1 MVLQNFPRFKRFC
14 IGQVRCKYATA
25 KSSPCFWLS
34 GLHLSFMIHS
44 TLDCSDSR
52 THVCRTFIT
61 SSQPLPLT
69 NKRDW
74 SKVFTE
80 SSGFCLKPPMTCLV
94 ISRRASWWPSS
105 PREEQVLAVHP
116 RKGLWGTVN
125 VHQGHPA
132 VTLAPYSRA
141 NRGRPWVKTELE
153 WSDNLV
159 LAIERAG

>member
-52 THVCRTFIT
+52 THVGGTFIT

-69 NKRDW
+69 NERLKQGVHWVFRILPEASNDMPCHQSQSLVVAKLTQRGAGAGSAPPEGALRN
-74 SKVFTE
+74 SKCPSGSPSCDT
-80 SSGFCLKPPMTCLV
+80 SSLLV
-94 ISRRASWWPSS
+94 S
-105 PREEQVLAVHP
+105 QP
-116 RKGLWGTVN
+116 RKALSEDRVGV
-125 VHQGHPA
+125 V
-132 VTLAPYSRA
+132 R
-141 NRGRPWVKTELE
+141 
-153 WSDNLV
+153 
-159 LAIERAG
+159 